1 MMNRHW
7 KAVARMHAIVVGVPV
22 GLVAFAVDLC
32 KSVIRALNRSARSS
46 AYLRDRGPAAAS
58 KALLCHHINSTP
70 PRQRDQLEFSHPSAL
85 LHCTYHSY

>member
-32 KSVIRALNRSARSS
+32 EC
-46 AYLRDRGPAAAS
+46 D
-58 KALLCHHINSTP
+58 
-70 PRQRDQLEFSHPSAL
+70 
-85 LHCTYHSY
+85 